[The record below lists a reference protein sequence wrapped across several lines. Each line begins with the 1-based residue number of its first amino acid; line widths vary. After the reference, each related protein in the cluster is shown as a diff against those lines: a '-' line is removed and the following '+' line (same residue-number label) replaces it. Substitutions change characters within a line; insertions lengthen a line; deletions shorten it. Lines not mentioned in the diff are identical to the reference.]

1 MAGRTSAKPGPRPI
15 VEQESEQEDGDENG
29 QIHLLNCYQK
39 RMKTTSGAELEWPI
53 FDLIGI
59 PETLNI
65 SGG

>member
-1 MAGRTSAKPGPRPI
+1 
-15 VEQESEQEDGDENG
+15 
-29 QIHLLNCYQK
+29 
-39 RMKTTSGAELEWPI
+39 MKTTSGAELEWPI